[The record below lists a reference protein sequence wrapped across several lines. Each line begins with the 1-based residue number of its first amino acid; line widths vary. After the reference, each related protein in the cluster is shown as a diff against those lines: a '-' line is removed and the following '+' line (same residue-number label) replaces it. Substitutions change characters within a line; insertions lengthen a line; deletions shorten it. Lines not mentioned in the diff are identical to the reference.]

1 MWVSPFTFI
10 EEDIM
15 RYEESVKN
23 RPYVVQVHTADLHIG
38 SIDPAKQ
45 FAILDEQFLQPISR
59 IDFDILSIDGDIF
72 DKKFMANSL
81 AIMYAME
88 FVRRCAELCISKCA
102 TFIIIS
108 GTESHDAGQLK
119 LFYGYKE
126 DPRLDIRIVESICIE
141 KAQGLRILCVPEEY
155 GKGEEYYREIVS
167 SICDTVFMHG
177 TVVGSVYGA
186 NKENLGSSKY
196 PVFALETFSGC
207 TGPIIC
213 GHVHKA
219 MCLNGYIY
227 YCSNPIRYRFGEEE
241 EKGFIIMLHDR
252 ATSRHC
258 MNFIPIESFR
268 YDTIDIGQLEYNDPN
283 VVITYLDN
291 LLSNGIDNI
300 RIDFSALNEPSIQKI
315 IEQYYANNPNVSI
328 KRYVEKDVPKVNTT
342 NEIASKYSELDFLL
356 DPTMDSYAKFV
367 AFINHNM
374 GSQFITVDK
383 LKSVLSGQ

>member
-1 MWVSPFTFI
+1 
-10 EEDIM
+10 M
-15 RYEESVKN
+15 RYYESVKN
-23 RPYVVQVHTADLHIG
+23 KSFAIEVHIADIHFG

-45 FAILDEQFLQPISR
+45 YTILNEQFLQPISK

-81 AIMYAME
+81 AVMYAME
-88 FVRRCAELCISKCA
+88 FVRQCVELCVMKQA

-126 DPRLDIRIVESICIE
+126 DERVDIRIVENARIE
-141 KAQGLRILCVPEEY
+141 RVQGLDIMCIPEEY
-155 GKGEEYYREIVS
+155 GKGEEYYRNILCRH
-167 SICDTVFMHG
+167 CDTVFMHG

-186 NKENLGSSKY
+186 NKENLDSNKY
-196 PVFALETFSGC
+196 PVFSLENFSGC

-241 EKGFIIMLHDR
+241 EKGFVIMLHDK
-252 ATSRHC
+252 ASSRHC

-268 YDTIDIGQLEYNDPN
+268 YDTIDITRLEYNDPSL
-283 VVITYLDN
+283 VIQYLDA
-291 LLSNGIDNI
+291 LLANGIDNI
-300 RIDFSALNEPSIQKI
+300 RIDFSGLNNPSIQKI
-315 IEQYYANNPNVSI
+315 IEQYYSNNPNVAI
-328 KRYVEKDVPKVNTT
+328 KRYVEKDVPKLNTT
-342 NEIASKYSELDFLL
+342 DAIASKYSDLDFLL
-356 DPTMDSYAKFV
+356 DPTIDSYTKFV
-367 AFINHNM
+367 NFINHNM
-374 GSQFITVDK
+374 GSQYITVDR